1 MAEITASMVM
11 ALRAKTDAPMMDC
24 KKALTEAE
32 GDEQRAEELL
42 RVRFGNKASKASS
55 RVAAEG
61 AVEALIS
68 IDGKTG
74 VLLEVNSETDFC
86 AKNDEF
92 KDFVKNLSLAILEN
106 KPTDIDALSKVKI
119 NGVSVEELRTLLI
132 GKIGENITPRRFE
145 FLTAKGE
152 LYSYIHGVKIGV
164 ILDLEGGNKELGRDI
179 AMHIAALKPKAID
192 KSGINNE
199 LIETERRVAIEKA
212 KEAGKPEAMLSKIAD
227 GTVNKFLKEITLL
240 NQTFVK
246 DDKISIEELLSKNNA
261 TLHSFLMFSVGE
273 GIEKI
278 ETDFAAEVA
287 AATQG

>member
-24 KKALTEAE
+24 KKALIEAV
-32 GDEQRAEELL
+32 GDELRAEELL

>member
-1 MAEITASMVM
+1 MADITASMVM

-24 KKALTEAE
+24 KKALIEAV
-32 GDEQRAEELL
+32 GDEPRAEELL

-192 KSGINNE
+192 KSGIKNE
-199 LIETERRVAIEKA
+199 LIEAERRVAIEKA

>member
-1 MAEITASMVM
+1 MAEITASIVM

-24 KKALTEAE
+24 KKALTEAG
-32 GDEQRAEELL
+32 GDNLRAEELL

-61 AVEALIS
+61 AVIALIS
-68 IDGKTG
+68 NNGKTG

-92 KDFVKNLSLAILEN
+92 KNFVSDLALGILEN
-106 KPTDIDALSKVKI
+106 KPSNIDALSDVKI
-119 NGVSVEELRTLLI
+119 NGIAVEEVRTLLI
-132 GKIGENITPRRFE
+132 GKIGENITPRRFQLLE
-145 FLTAKGE
+145 AKGK

-164 ILDLEGGNKELGRDI
+164 ILDLEGANEELGRDI

-192 KSGINNE
+192 KSGIE
-199 LIETERRVAIEKA
+199 DDLIETERRVAIEKA
-212 KEAGKPEAMLSKIAD
+212 KEAGKPEAMLTKIAD
-227 GTVNKFLKEITLL
+227 GTVNKFLKEVTLL
-240 NQTFVK
+240 NQVFVK
-246 DDKISIEELLSKNNA
+246 DDKITIEELLKKNDA
-261 TLHSFLMFSVGE
+261 TLHSFAMFSVGE

>member
-42 RVRFGNKASKASS
+42 RVRFGNKASKASN

-61 AVEALIS
+61 AVIASIS
-68 IDGKTG
+68 NDGKSG

-92 KDFVKNLSLAILEN
+92 KGFVSDLSLAILED
-106 KPTDIDALSKVKI
+106 KPTNIDALSDVKI
-119 NGVSVEELRTLLI
+119 NGIAVEELRTLLV
-132 GKIGENITPRRFE
+132 GKIGENITPRRFQLLE
-145 FLTAKGE
+145 AKGK
-152 LYSYIHGVKIGV
+152 LHSYIHGVKIGV
-164 ILDLEGGNKELGRDI
+164 ILDLEGASEELGRDI

-192 KSGINNE
+192 KSGIENE
-199 LIETERRVAIEKA
+199 LIEAERRVAIEKA
-212 KEAGKPEAMLSKIAD
+212 KEAGKPESMLDKIAD
-227 GTVNKFLKEITLL
+227 GTVNKFLKEVTLL
-240 NQTFVK
+240 NQVFVK
-246 DDKISIEELLSKNNA
+246 DDKMTIQELLSKNNA
-261 TLHSFLMFSVGE
+261 TLHSFKMFTVGE

>member
-24 KKALTEAE
+24 KKALTEAG
-32 GDEQRAEELL
+32 GDEGRAEELL

-55 RVAAEG
+55 RIAAEG
-61 AVEALIS
+61 AVEASIS
-68 IDGKTG
+68 SDGKTG

-92 KDFVKNLSLAILEN
+92 KDFVKKLSLAILEN
-106 KPTDIDALSKVKI
+106 KPTNIDALSDVKI
-119 NGVSVEELRTLLI
+119 NGVAAEELRTQLI
-132 GKIGENITPRRFE
+132 GKIGENITPRRFK
-145 FLTAKGE
+145 LLSAKGE
-152 LYSYIHGVKIGV
+152 LHSYIHGVKIGV
-164 ILDLEGGNKELGRDI
+164 ILDLEGGNNELGRDI

-192 KSGINNE
+192 KSGVENE

-212 KEAGKPEAMLSKIAD
+212 KEAGKPEEMFTKIAD

-240 NQTFVK
+240 NQSFVK
-246 DDKISIEELLSKNNA
+246 DDKVTIEELLKKNDA

-287 AATQG
+287 AATHG

>member
-1 MAEITASMVM
+1 MAEITAGMVM

-24 KKALTEAE
+24 KKALTEAA
-32 GDEQRAEELL
+32 GDNLRAEELL

-61 AVEALIS
+61 AVIASIS
-68 IDGKTG
+68 NNGKTG

-92 KDFVKNLSLAILEN
+92 KSFVSDLALAILEN
-106 KPTDIDALSKVKI
+106 KPYNIDALSDVKI
-119 NGVSVEELRTLLI
+119 NGIAVEEVRTLLI
-132 GKIGENITPRRFE
+132 GKIGENITPRRFQLVE
-145 FLTAKGE
+145 AKGK
-152 LYSYIHGVKIGV
+152 LHSYIHGVKIGV
-164 ILDLEGGNKELGRDI
+164 ILDLEGANEELGKDI

-192 KSGINNE
+192 KSGIE
-199 LIETERRVAIEKA
+199 DGLIETERRVAIEKA
-212 KEAGKPEAMLSKIAD
+212 KEAGKPEAILTKIAD
-227 GTVNKFLKEITLL
+227 GTVNKFLKEVTLL
-240 NQTFVK
+240 NQVFVK
-246 DDKISIEELLSKNNA
+246 DDKITIEELLKKNDA
-261 TLHSFLMFSVGE
+261 ILHSFTMFSVGE